1 MTERKISGAQ
11 LSLLLFLCSVSAQLS
26 GSMAQG
32 HALSYPLGMALA
44 WLALLPAFLLQR
56 RKGLL
61 PALGRAGKPF
71 VIPVAAI
78 LTLFCAAMAARALG
92 GFAFF
97 MTSTVYPT
105 ARAGIFILCTAA
117 VCAYAAGTGLE
128 PLARLGLWGA
138 VLAGATLA
146 ALAAGLSPSMRLS
159 HLANPLSEGFSP
171 ILHGAGRFACSA
183 GELVLFLLLIPRAR
197 GKKAGRTAVAWLVLA
212 AASMIA
218 MALLVTAAL
227 GPFGESRRFPLHTA
241 AAAAH
246 FSPQGRMD
254 LLYLFFYVCAAF
266 VRTALWLYAGCLCFR
281 RLFPRL
287 RRGIC
292 AVICAAGA
300 AGLAFLP
307 WTYAAM
313 DRLFSGWM
321 LLGVVLLPLLLL
333 ILPQKRAG
341 REAVK

>member
-11 LSLLLFLCSVSAQLS
+11 LSLLLFLCSLSAQLS
-26 GSMAQG
+26 GGISLPD
-32 HALSYPLGMALA
+32 ALSFPLGMALA
-44 WLALLPAFLLQR
+44 WLTLLPGFLLQR

-71 VIPVAAI
+71 VIPVAAF

-117 VCAYAAGTGLE
+117 VCAYAAGAGLE

-138 VLAGATLA
+138 VLAGVTLA
-146 ALAAGLSPSMRLS
+146 ALAAGLSSSMRLS
-159 HLANPLSEGFSP
+159 HLTNPLSGGLSP
-171 ILHGAGRFACSA
+171 ILSGAGRFACAA

-197 GKKAGRTAVAWLVLA
+197 GKKAGRAAAAWLILA
-212 AASMIA
+212 AAAMSV

-227 GPFGESRRFPLHTA
+227 GPFGDSRRFPLHTA

-254 LLYLFFYVCAAF
+254 LLYLFFYICAAF
-266 VRTALWLYAGCLCFR
+266 VRASLWLYAGCLCLR

-307 WTYAAM
+307 WAHAAI
-313 DRLFSGWM
+313 DRLFSGWI
-321 LLGVVLLPLLLL
+321 LLGVVLLPLILL

-341 REAVK
+341 RGAVK

>member
-1 MTERKISGAQ
+1 MTERKISGTQ
-11 LSLLLFLCSVSAQLS
+11 LSLLLFLCSLSTQLS
-26 GSMAQG
+26 GGIALAD
-32 HALSYPLGMALA
+32 ALSFPFGMALA
-44 WLALLPAFLLQR
+44 WLALLPGFLLQR

-71 VIPVAAI
+71 VIPAAAV
-78 LTLFCAAMAARALG
+78 LTLFCAAMAARVLG

-117 VCAYAAGTGLE
+117 VCAYAAGMGLE

-138 VLAGATLA
+138 VLAVVTLG
-146 ALAAGLSPSMRLS
+146 ALAAGLSSSMRLI
-159 HLANPLSEGFSP
+159 HFTNPLAGGFFP
-171 ILHGAGRFACSA
+171 ILGDAGRFACAA
-183 GELVLFLLLIPRAR
+183 GELILFLLLIPRTR
-197 GKKAGRTAVAWLVLA
+197 GKKAGRIAAGWLVTASL
-212 AASMIA
+212 SMIA
-218 MALLVTAAL
+218 IALLVTAAL
-227 GPFGESRRFPLHTA
+227 GPFAASRRFPLHTA

-254 LLYLFFYVCAAF
+254 LLYLFCYVCAAF
-266 VRTALWLYAGCLCFR
+266 TRAALWLYAGCLCLR

-287 RRGIC
+287 RRGFC
-292 AVICAAGA
+292 AVFCAAGA

-307 WTYAAM
+307 WTYAFM

-321 LLGVVLLPLLLL
+321 LLCAALLPLILLM
-333 ILPQKRAG
+333 LPQKRAG
-341 REAVK
+341 KGAVQ